1 MRRILSATNTIK
13 KNYGAQ
19 IQLGGII
26 LSMINAR
33 TKVYQQTV
41 ELLRAD
47 DLLPDAFNTNIRLC
61 EAFKQA
67 EAEHKTIFEFAPK
80 SKGSDDMSA
89 LTDEIIA
96 KLLQ

>member
-1 MRRILSATNTIK
+1 MCIRDS
-13 KNYGAQ
+13 
-19 IQLGGII
+19 
-26 LSMINAR
+26 AR

-80 SKGSDDMSA
+80 SKGADDMSA